1 MVYIVFVIKLVYF
14 KGETIIAN
22 LEIKNV
28 PVFIEYSNFIDI
40 FFSNFIVEL
49 LEHCGIN
56 DYPIDLQK
64 DKQLFYR
71 PIYSLKLVELKL
83 LKSYI

>member
-1 MVYIVFVIKLVYF
+1 MVYIVFVIELVYF
-14 KGETIIAN
+14 KEEAIIAN

-28 PVFIEYSNFIDI
+28 PVLIEYSNFIDI

-49 LEHCGIN
+49 LEYYGIN

-64 DKQLFYR
+64 DKRLFYR